1 MSSILKVDQLQDSG
15 GNEIITSN
23 GSGTI
28 TVNNQTF
35 KNGIVMID
43 NWRVTSSFT
52 GNANPIASNWE
63 RADNTIDL
71 GKLGTGMTESSG
83 TFTFPQTGI
92 YYVIFMASYNLN
104 SNSRFSSNAIQTTLN
119 NSTYSETAHSYT
131 FISNNTSSTTYSS
144 AITSQTLNITD
155 TANQK
160 VQFWVNHH
168 DTNTTTSGNTNKD
181 QTFVRFM
188 RLGDAQ

>member
-104 SNSRFSSNAIQTTLN
+104 SNSRFSSKFCI
-119 NSTYSETAHSYT
+119 SYVSVT
-131 FISNNTSSTTYSS
+131 I
-144 AITSQTLNITD
+144 
-155 TANQK
+155 
-160 VQFWVNHH
+160 
-168 DTNTTTSGNTNKD
+168 
-181 QTFVRFM
+181 
-188 RLGDAQ
+188 